1 MVLERG
7 TRFCGLR
14 PGNASA
20 FSADPRLRLATWPV
34 RHCYIACASFSLLNL
49 GRDVRLIRGVN
60 FSTLSR
66 LTSQSTTR
74 MTQKSLILNC
84 KAISEYVTRPCQSA
98 RQSCWRAPRAR
109 SRPTAIVRPRAGLP
123 TSFPVRIFNPM
134 FESFDYCSQQ
144 LYLCSRAEGLSV

>member
-1 MVLERG
+1 L
-7 TRFCGLR
+7 
-14 PGNASA
+14 GNASA

-84 KAISEYVTRPCQSA
+84 KAISEYVTPS
-98 RQSCWRAPRAR
+98 
-109 SRPTAIVRPRAGLP
+109 
-123 TSFPVRIFNPM
+123 
-134 FESFDYCSQQ
+134 
-144 LYLCSRAEGLSV
+144 LSVGASKLLASAASAKPPDSNRSPARRSPNLVSGADL